1 MQPCSVLLPPSY
13 SRPSCILLSTSPFP
27 DPYQGRPL
35 PLWPC
40 GIHWTASLAML
51 LVHLLMSVS
60 EPNALYMYMLY
71 VVLPQTAT
79 VTSLL
84 ARHIQHFKPKSQ
96 VEAVQ
101 GLQYILALHGQTA
114 ADRNRVVWQQTHCR
128 SSSLNSSNITCLS
141 SCKPCTQMHILRAH
155 QHISTTH
162 ALDHLQNCTL
172 PISTSC
178 RRSFFHDNP
187 GPILSVFYDFQKHL
201 YPVSMNCLFEWILN
215 KSDFRT
221 NLIINSIVCERYL
234 FQRQL

>member
-101 GLQYILALHGQTA
+101 GCNTYLRCTGKQRPTGTESSGSRHIVAHHRSTLRTSPVSRRANPARKCTFYVHTSTSRQRTHSTICKTVHCQFLQV
-114 ADRNRVVWQQTHCR
+114 ADG
-128 SSSLNSSNITCLS
+128 
-141 SCKPCTQMHILRAH
+141 AF
-155 QHISTTH
+155 STTIR
-162 ALDHLQNCTL
+162 D
-172 PISTSC
+172 P
-178 RRSFFHDNP
+178 F
-187 GPILSVFYDFQKHL
+187 
-201 YPVSMNCLFEWILN
+201 
-215 KSDFRT
+215 
-221 NLIINSIVCERYL
+221 
-234 FQRQL
+234 